1 MMRRAVIIAALLVA
15 PPAQAALSGFYDS
28 ATKIEAILADGAVA
42 DALHQAPV
50 GQISN
55 TGTTKDGNDLWVVRT
70 QECDLGVAV
79 IADLPKDGMV
89 GMTTYSVKIVTP
101 CP

>member
-1 MMRRAVIIAALLVA
+1 MMRRAALFAAMVMA
-15 PPAQAALSGFYDS
+15 QPAQAALSGYYDS
-28 ATKIEAILADGAVA
+28 ATKIGAILGDGAVA

-55 TGTTKDGNDLWVVRT
+55 TGTTKDGRDLWTVRT
-70 QECDLGVAV
+70 QDCDLTVAV
-79 IADLPKDGMV
+79 IPELPKDGMV
-89 GMTTYSVKIVTP
+89 GMTTYSVEIVTP